1 MMKRKFLKENLF
13 FSMTWD
19 YLNIFLPS
27 QNQKSDKTIKAYCD
41 ALTIFRRYV
50 SDECGLS
57 IEEFEFNKLTYD
69 FVLDYRIFLENKG
82 YKPKTVNHRISVIAA
97 YIKYAS
103 LRKPELCQIYINV
116 SEVPYVKE
124 TQEIKEMIENPEAL
138 QKLLSAPKPSKIGIR
153 DQIIM
158 TILYDTAIRADEL
171 INLDLSDVNINN
183 DVPYLRIYGKGSKE
197 RIVPVTD
204 NTVLLIRNYISVYH
218 ISDRSSPFIY
228 TIINGRKNRMS
239 ERNIERI
246 LEKYGDIV
254 RKSCPDI
261 PAKIHPHMLRRTRAT
276 GWYRDGVPIET
287 IAVLLGHS
295 NIQTTRKSYAKPSAE
310 MLRSEMIKSDTPLI
324 EELSEKPLWE
334 NDDELAILCGL
345 R

>member
-1 MMKRKFLKENLF
+1 MKRKILKENLF

-27 QNQKSDKTIKAYCD
+27 QNQKSNKTVKAYCD

-50 SDECGLS
+50 SEECKLS
-57 IEEFEFNKLTYD
+57 IEEFEFEKLTYD
-69 FVLDYRIFLENKG
+69 FILDYRIFLENKG

-97 YIKYAS
+97 YIKYVAM
-103 LRKPELCQIYINV
+103 KKTELMQIYLNV

-124 TQEIKEMIENPEAL
+124 TQEIKEIIENPEAL
-138 QKLLSAPKPSKIGIR
+138 QMLFSSPKPSKIGIR

-158 TILYDTAIRADEL
+158 TILYDSAIRADEL
-171 INLDLSDVNINN
+171 INLDLLDVNINN

-197 RIVPVTD
+197 RIVPISE
-204 NTVLLIRNYISVYH
+204 NTVLLIQNYIRIYH
-218 ISDRSSPFIY
+218 ASGRSSPFIY

-254 RKSCPDI
+254 RKIYSDI
-261 PAKIHPHMLRRTRAT
+261 PARIHPHMLRRTRAT

-295 NIQTTRKSYAKPSAE
+295 NIQTTRNSYAKPSAE
-310 MLRSEMIKSDTPLI
+310 MLKSEISKSDTPLI
-324 EELSEKPLWE
+324 EELSEKTLWE
-334 NDDELAILCGL
+334 NDDELARLCGL

>member
-1 MMKRKFLKENLF
+1 MKRKILKENLF

-27 QNQKSDKTIKAYCD
+27 QNQKSNKTVKAYCD

-50 SDECGLS
+50 SEECKLS
-57 IEEFEFNKLTYD
+57 IEEFEFEKLTYD
-69 FVLDYRIFLENKG
+69 FILDYRIFLENKG

-97 YIKYAS
+97 YIKYVAM
-103 LRKPELCQIYINV
+103 KKTELMQIYLNV

-124 TQEIKEMIENPEAL
+124 TQEIKEIIENPEAL
-138 QKLLSAPKPSKIGIR
+138 QMLLSSPKPSKIGIR

-158 TILYDTAIRADEL
+158 TILYDSAIRADEL
-171 INLDLSDVNINN
+171 INLDLLDVNINN

-197 RIVPVTD
+197 RIVPISE
-204 NTVLLIRNYISVYH
+204 NTVLLIQNYIRIYH
-218 ISDRSSPFIY
+218 ASDRSSPFIY

-254 RKSCPDI
+254 RKIYSDI
-261 PAKIHPHMLRRTRAT
+261 PARIHPHMLRRTRAT

-295 NIQTTRKSYAKPSAE
+295 NIQTTRNSYAKPSAE
-310 MLRSEMIKSDTPLI
+310 MLKSEISKSDTPLI
-324 EELSEKPLWE
+324 EELSEKTLWE
-334 NDDELAILCGL
+334 NDDELARLCGL

>member
-1 MMKRKFLKENLF
+1 MKRKILKENLF

-27 QNQKSDKTIKAYCD
+27 QNQKSNKTVKAYCD

-50 SDECGLS
+50 SEECKLS
-57 IEEFEFNKLTYD
+57 IEEFEFEKLTYD
-69 FVLDYRIFLENKG
+69 FILDYRIFLENKG

-97 YIKYAS
+97 YIKYVAM
-103 LRKPELCQIYINV
+103 KKTELMQIYLNV

-124 TQEIKEMIENPEAL
+124 TQEIKEIIENPEAL
-138 QKLLSAPKPSKIGIR
+138 QVLLSSPKPSKIGIR

-158 TILYDTAIRADEL
+158 TILYDSAIRADEL
-171 INLDLSDVNINN
+171 INLDLLDVNINN

-197 RIVPVTD
+197 RIVPISE
-204 NTVLLIRNYISVYH
+204 NTVLLIQNYIRIYH
-218 ISDRSSPFIY
+218 ASGRSSPFIY

-254 RKSCPDI
+254 RKIYSDI
-261 PAKIHPHMLRRTRAT
+261 PARIHPHMLRRTRAT

-310 MLRSEMIKSDTPLI
+310 MLKSEISKSDTPLI
-324 EELSEKPLWE
+324 EELSEKTLWE
-334 NDDELAILCGL
+334 NDDELARLCGL

>member
-1 MMKRKFLKENLF
+1 MKRKILKENLF

-27 QNQKSDKTIKAYCD
+27 QNQKSNKTVKAYCD

-50 SDECGLS
+50 SEECKLS
-57 IEEFEFNKLTYD
+57 IEEFEFEKLTYD
-69 FVLDYRIFLENKG
+69 FILDYRIFLENKG

-97 YIKYAS
+97 YIKYVAM
-103 LRKPELCQIYINV
+103 KKTELVQIYLNV

-124 TQEIKEMIENPEAL
+124 TQEIKEIIENPEAL
-138 QKLLSAPKPSKIGIR
+138 QMLLSSPKPSKIGIR

-158 TILYDTAIRADEL
+158 TILYDSAIRADEL
-171 INLDLSDVNINN
+171 INLDLLDVNINN

-197 RIVPVTD
+197 RIVPISE
-204 NTVLLIRNYISVYH
+204 NTVLLIQNYIRIYH
-218 ISDRSSPFIY
+218 ASGRSSPFIY

-254 RKSCPDI
+254 RKIYSDI
-261 PAKIHPHMLRRTRAT
+261 PARIHPHMLRRTRAT
-276 GWYRDGVPIET
+276 GWYRDGMPIET

-310 MLRSEMIKSDTPLI
+310 MLKSEISKSDTPLI
-324 EELSEKPLWE
+324 EELSEKTLWE
-334 NDDELAILCGL
+334 NDDELARLCGL

>member
-1 MMKRKFLKENLF
+1 MKRKILKENLF

-27 QNQKSDKTIKAYCD
+27 QNQKSNKTVKAYCD

-50 SDECGLS
+50 SEECKLS
-57 IEEFEFNKLTYD
+57 IEEFEFEKLTYD
-69 FVLDYRIFLENKG
+69 FILDYRIFLENKG

-97 YIKYAS
+97 YIKYVAM
-103 LRKPELCQIYINV
+103 KKTELMQIYLNV

-124 TQEIKEMIENPEAL
+124 TQEIKEIIENPEAL
-138 QKLLSAPKPSKIGIR
+138 QMLLSSPKPSKIGIR

-158 TILYDTAIRADEL
+158 TILYDSAIRADEL
-171 INLDLSDVNINN
+171 INLDLLDVNINN

-197 RIVPVTD
+197 RIVPISE
-204 NTVLLIRNYISVYH
+204 NTVLLIQNYIRIYH
-218 ISDRSSPFIY
+218 ASGRSSPFIY

-254 RKSCPDI
+254 RKIYSDI
-261 PAKIHPHMLRRTRAT
+261 PARIHPHMLRRTRAT

-310 MLRSEMIKSDTPLI
+310 MLKSEISKSDTPLI
-324 EELSEKPLWE
+324 EELSEKTLWE
-334 NDDELAILCGL
+334 NDDELARPCGL

>member
-1 MMKRKFLKENLF
+1 MKRKILKENLF

-27 QNQKSDKTIKAYCD
+27 QNQKSNKTVKAYCD

-50 SDECGLS
+50 SEECKLS
-57 IEEFEFNKLTYD
+57 IEEFEFEKLTYD
-69 FVLDYRIFLENKG
+69 FILDYRIFLENKG

-97 YIKYAS
+97 YIKYVAM
-103 LRKPELCQIYINV
+103 KKTELMQIYLNV

-124 TQEIKEMIENPEAL
+124 TQEIKEIIENPEAL
-138 QKLLSAPKPSKIGIR
+138 QMLLSSPKPSKIGIR

-158 TILYDTAIRADEL
+158 TILYDSAIRAYEL
-171 INLDLSDVNINN
+171 INLDLLDVNINN

-197 RIVPVTD
+197 RIVPISE
-204 NTVLLIRNYISVYH
+204 NTVLLIQNYIRIYH
-218 ISDRSSPFIY
+218 ASGRSSPFIY

-254 RKSCPDI
+254 RKIYSDI
-261 PAKIHPHMLRRTRAT
+261 PARIHPHMLRRTRAT

-310 MLRSEMIKSDTPLI
+310 MLKSEISKSDTPLI
-324 EELSEKPLWE
+324 EELSEKTLWE
-334 NDDELAILCGL
+334 NDDELARLCGL

>member
-1 MMKRKFLKENLF
+1 MIKRKILKGNLF

-50 SDECGLS
+50 SEECKLS
-57 IEEFEFNKLTYD
+57 IEEFEFKNLTYD
-69 FVLDYRIFLENKG
+69 FVLDYRIYLENKG

-103 LRKPELCQIYINV
+103 LRKPELIQIYINA

-124 TQEIKEMIENPEAL
+124 PQEIKEIIENPKAL
-138 QKLLSAPKPSKIGIR
+138 QMLLASPKQSKIGIR

-171 INLDLSDVNINN
+171 INLNLSDVNINN

-197 RIVPVTD
+197 RIVPVSG
-204 NTVLLIRNYISVYH
+204 NTVLLIQNYIKFYH
-218 ISDRSSPFIY
+218 ASGTSSPFIY
-228 TIINGRKNRMS
+228 TIINSQKNRMS

-246 LEKYGDIV
+246 IAKYGDIV
-254 RKSCPDI
+254 RKRYPDI
-261 PAKIHPHMLRRTRAT
+261 PVKIHPHMLRRTRAT

-310 MLRSEMIKSDTPLI
+310 MLRSEISKKDTPLI
-324 EELSEKPLWE
+324 EELSEKPLWK
-334 NDDELAILCGL
+334 NGDELALLCGL

>member
-1 MMKRKFLKENLF
+1 MKRKILKENLF

-27 QNQKSDKTIKAYCD
+27 QNQKSNKTVKAYCD

-50 SDECGLS
+50 SEECKLS
-57 IEEFEFNKLTYD
+57 IEEFEFEKLTYD
-69 FVLDYRIFLENKG
+69 FILDYRIFLENKG

-97 YIKYAS
+97 YIKYVAM
-103 LRKPELCQIYINV
+103 KKTELMQIYLNV

-124 TQEIKEMIENPEAL
+124 TQEIKEIIENPEAL
-138 QKLLSAPKPSKIGIR
+138 QMLLSSPKPSKIGIR

-158 TILYDTAIRADEL
+158 TILYDSAIRADEL
-171 INLDLSDVNINN
+171 INLDLLDVNINN

-197 RIVPVTD
+197 RIVPISE
-204 NTVLLIRNYISVYH
+204 NTVLLIQNYIRIYH
-218 ISDRSSPFIY
+218 ASGRSSPFIY

-254 RKSCPDI
+254 RKSYSDI
-261 PAKIHPHMLRRTRAT
+261 PARIHPHMLRRTRAT

-295 NIQTTRKSYAKPSAE
+295 NIQTTRNSYAKPSAE
-310 MLRSEMIKSDTPLI
+310 MLKSEISKSDTPLI
-324 EELSEKPLWE
+324 EELSEKTLWE
-334 NDDELAILCGL
+334 NDDELARLCGL

>member
-1 MMKRKFLKENLF
+1 M
-13 FSMTWD
+13 
-19 YLNIFLPS
+19 
-27 QNQKSDKTIKAYCD
+27 
-41 ALTIFRRYV
+41 
-50 SDECGLS
+50 
-57 IEEFEFNKLTYD
+57 
-69 FVLDYRIFLENKG
+69 
-82 YKPKTVNHRISVIAA
+82 
-97 YIKYAS
+97 
-103 LRKPELCQIYINV
+103 QIYLNV

-124 TQEIKEMIENPEAL
+124 TQEIKEIIENPEAL
-138 QKLLSAPKPSKIGIR
+138 QMLLSSPKPSKIGIR

-158 TILYDTAIRADEL
+158 TILYDSAIRADEL
-171 INLDLSDVNINN
+171 INLDLLDVNINN

-197 RIVPVTD
+197 RIVPISE
-204 NTVLLIRNYISVYH
+204 NTVLLIQNYIRIYH
-218 ISDRSSPFIY
+218 ASGRSSPFIY

-254 RKSCPDI
+254 RKIYSDI
-261 PAKIHPHMLRRTRAT
+261 PARIHPHMLRRTRAT

-310 MLRSEMIKSDTPLI
+310 MLKSEISKSDTPLI
-324 EELSEKPLWE
+324 EELSEKTLWE
-334 NDDELAILCGL
+334 NDDELARLCGL

>member
-1 MMKRKFLKENLF
+1 MKRKILKENLF

-27 QNQKSDKTIKAYCD
+27 QNQKSNKTVKAYCD

-50 SDECGLS
+50 SEECKLS
-57 IEEFEFNKLTYD
+57 IEEFEFEKLTYD
-69 FVLDYRIFLENKG
+69 FILDYRIFLENKG

-97 YIKYAS
+97 YIKYVAM
-103 LRKPELCQIYINV
+103 KKTELMQIYLNV

-124 TQEIKEMIENPEAL
+124 TQEIKEIIENPEAL
-138 QKLLSAPKPSKIGIR
+138 QMLLSSPKPSKIGIR

-158 TILYDTAIRADEL
+158 TILYDSAIRADEL
-171 INLDLSDVNINN
+171 INLDLLDVNINN

-197 RIVPVTD
+197 RIVPISE
-204 NTVLLIRNYISVYH
+204 NTVLLIQNYIRIYH
-218 ISDRSSPFIY
+218 ASGRSSPFIY

-254 RKSCPDI
+254 RKIYSDI
-261 PAKIHPHMLRRTRAT
+261 PARILPHMLRRTRAT

-310 MLRSEMIKSDTPLI
+310 MLKSEISKSDTPLI
-324 EELSEKPLWE
+324 EELLEKTLWE
-334 NDDELAILCGL
+334 NDDELARLCGL

>member
-1 MMKRKFLKENLF
+1 MKRKILKENLF

-27 QNQKSDKTIKAYCD
+27 QNQKSNKTVKAYCD

-50 SDECGLS
+50 SEECKLS
-57 IEEFEFNKLTYD
+57 IEEFEFEKLTYD
-69 FVLDYRIFLENKG
+69 FILDYRIFLENKG

-97 YIKYAS
+97 YIKYVAM
-103 LRKPELCQIYINV
+103 KKTELMQIYLNV

-124 TQEIKEMIENPEAL
+124 TQEIKEIIENPEAL
-138 QKLLSAPKPSKIGIR
+138 QMLFSSPKPSKIGIR

-158 TILYDTAIRADEL
+158 TILYDSAIRADEL
-171 INLDLSDVNINN
+171 INLDLLDVNINN

-197 RIVPVTD
+197 RIVPISE
-204 NTVLLIRNYISVYH
+204 NTVLLIQNYIRIYH
-218 ISDRSSPFIY
+218 ASGRSSPFIY

-254 RKSCPDI
+254 RKIYSDI
-261 PAKIHPHMLRRTRAT
+261 PARIHPHMLRRTRAT
-276 GWYRDGVPIET
+276 GWYRDGMPIET

-310 MLRSEMIKSDTPLI
+310 MLKSEISKSDTPLI
-324 EELSEKPLWE
+324 EELSEKTLWE
-334 NDDELAILCGL
+334 NDDELARLCGL

>member
-1 MMKRKFLKENLF
+1 MKRKILKENLF

-27 QNQKSDKTIKAYCD
+27 QNQKSNKTVKAYCD

-50 SDECGLS
+50 SEECKLS
-57 IEEFEFNKLTYD
+57 IEEFEFEKLTYD
-69 FVLDYRIFLENKG
+69 FILDYRIFLENKG

-97 YIKYAS
+97 YIKYVAM
-103 LRKPELCQIYINV
+103 KKTELMQIYLNV

-124 TQEIKEMIENPEAL
+124 TQEIKEIIENPEAL
-138 QKLLSAPKPSKIGIR
+138 QMLLSSPKPSKIGIR

-158 TILYDTAIRADEL
+158 TILYDSAIRADEL
-171 INLDLSDVNINN
+171 INLDLLDVNINN

-197 RIVPVTD
+197 RIVPISE
-204 NTVLLIRNYISVYH
+204 NTVLLIQNYIRIYH
-218 ISDRSSPFIY
+218 ASGRSSPFIY

-254 RKSCPDI
+254 RKIYSDI
-261 PAKIHPHMLRRTRAT
+261 PARIHPHMLRRTRAT

-310 MLRSEMIKSDTPLI
+310 MLKSEISESDTPLI
-324 EELSEKPLWE
+324 EELSEKTLWE
-334 NDDELAILCGL
+334 NDDELARLCGL

>member
-1 MMKRKFLKENLF
+1 MKRKILKENLF

-27 QNQKSDKTIKAYCD
+27 QNQKSNKTVKAYCD

-50 SDECGLS
+50 SEECKLS
-57 IEEFEFNKLTYD
+57 IEEFEFEKLTYD
-69 FVLDYRIFLENKG
+69 FILDYRIFLENKG

-97 YIKYAS
+97 YIKYVAM
-103 LRKPELCQIYINV
+103 KKTELVQIYLNV

-124 TQEIKEMIENPEAL
+124 TQEIKEIIENPEAL
-138 QKLLSAPKPSKIGIR
+138 QVLLSSPKPSKIGIR

-158 TILYDTAIRADEL
+158 TILYDSAIRADEL
-171 INLDLSDVNINN
+171 INLDLLDVNINN

-197 RIVPVTD
+197 RIVPISE
-204 NTVLLIRNYISVYH
+204 NTVLLIQNYIRIYH
-218 ISDRSSPFIY
+218 ASGRSSPFIY

-254 RKSCPDI
+254 RKIYSDI
-261 PAKIHPHMLRRTRAT
+261 PARIHPHMLRRTRAT

-310 MLRSEMIKSDTPLI
+310 MLKSEISKSDTPLI
-324 EELSEKPLWE
+324 EELSEKTLWE
-334 NDDELAILCGL
+334 NDDELARLCGL

>member
-1 MMKRKFLKENLF
+1 MKRKILKENLF

-27 QNQKSDKTIKAYCD
+27 QNQKSNKTVKAYCD

-50 SDECGLS
+50 SEECKLS
-57 IEEFEFNKLTYD
+57 IEEFEFEKLTYD
-69 FVLDYRIFLENKG
+69 FILDYRIFLENKG

-97 YIKYAS
+97 YIKYVAM
-103 LRKPELCQIYINV
+103 KKTELMQIYLNV

-124 TQEIKEMIENPEAL
+124 TQEIKEIIENPEAL
-138 QKLLSAPKPSKIGIR
+138 QMLLSSPKPSKIGIR

-158 TILYDTAIRADEL
+158 TILYDSAIRADEL
-171 INLDLSDVNINN
+171 INLDLLDVNINN

-197 RIVPVTD
+197 RIVPISE
-204 NTVLLIRNYISVYH
+204 NTVLLIQNYIRIYH
-218 ISDRSSPFIY
+218 ASGRSSPFIY

-254 RKSCPDI
+254 RKIYSDI
-261 PAKIHPHMLRRTRAT
+261 PARIHPHILRRTRAT

-310 MLRSEMIKSDTPLI
+310 MLKSEISKSDTPLI
-324 EELSEKPLWE
+324 EELSEKTLWE
-334 NDDELAILCGL
+334 NDDELARLCGL

>member
-1 MMKRKFLKENLF
+1 MKRKILKENLF

-27 QNQKSDKTIKAYCD
+27 QNQKSNKTVKAYCD

-50 SDECGLS
+50 SEECKLS
-57 IEEFEFNKLTYD
+57 IEEFEFEKLTYD
-69 FVLDYRIFLENKG
+69 FILDYRIFLENKG

-97 YIKYAS
+97 YIKYVAM
-103 LRKPELCQIYINV
+103 KKTELMQIYLNV

-124 TQEIKEMIENPEAL
+124 TQEIKEIIENPEAL
-138 QKLLSAPKPSKIGIR
+138 QMLLSSPKPSKIGIR

-158 TILYDTAIRADEL
+158 TILYDSAIRADEL
-171 INLDLSDVNINN
+171 INLDLLDVNINN

-197 RIVPVTD
+197 RIIPISE
-204 NTVLLIRNYISVYH
+204 NTVLLIQNYIRIYH
-218 ISDRSSPFIY
+218 ASGRSSPFIY

-254 RKSCPDI
+254 RKIYSDI
-261 PAKIHPHMLRRTRAT
+261 PARIHPHMLRRTRAT

-310 MLRSEMIKSDTPLI
+310 MLKSEISKSDTPLI
-324 EELSEKPLWE
+324 EELSEKTLWE
-334 NDDELAILCGL
+334 NDDELARLCGL

>member
-1 MMKRKFLKENLF
+1 MKRKILKENLF

-27 QNQKSDKTIKAYCD
+27 QNQKSNKTVKAYCD

-50 SDECGLS
+50 SEECKLS
-57 IEEFEFNKLTYD
+57 IEEFEFEKLTYD
-69 FVLDYRIFLENKG
+69 FILDYRIFLENKG

-97 YIKYAS
+97 YIKYVAM
-103 LRKPELCQIYINV
+103 KKTELMQIYLNV

-124 TQEIKEMIENPEAL
+124 TQEIKEIIKNPEAL
-138 QKLLSAPKPSKIGIR
+138 QMLLSSPKPSKIGIR

-158 TILYDTAIRADEL
+158 TILYDSAIRADEL
-171 INLDLSDVNINN
+171 INLDLLDVNINN

-197 RIVPVTD
+197 RIVPISE
-204 NTVLLIRNYISVYH
+204 NTVLLIQNYIRIYH
-218 ISDRSSPFIY
+218 ASGRSSPFIY

-246 LEKYGDIV
+246 LEKYRDIV
-254 RKSCPDI
+254 RKIYSDI
-261 PAKIHPHMLRRTRAT
+261 PARIHPHMLRRTRAT

-310 MLRSEMIKSDTPLI
+310 MLKSEISKSDTPLI
-324 EELSEKPLWE
+324 EELSEKTLWE
-334 NDDELAILCGL
+334 NDDELARLCGL

>member
-1 MMKRKFLKENLF
+1 MKRKILKENLF

-19 YLNIFLPS
+19 YLNIFLTS
-27 QNQKSDKTIKAYCD
+27 QNQKSNKTVKAYCD

-50 SDECGLS
+50 SEECKLS
-57 IEEFEFNKLTYD
+57 IEEFEFEKLTYD
-69 FVLDYRIFLENKG
+69 FILDYRIFLENKG

-97 YIKYAS
+97 YIKYVAM
-103 LRKPELCQIYINV
+103 KKTELMQIYLNV

-124 TQEIKEMIENPEAL
+124 TQEIKEIIENPEAI
-138 QKLLSAPKPSKIGIR
+138 QMLLSSPKPSKIGIR

-158 TILYDTAIRADEL
+158 TILYDSAIRADEL
-171 INLDLSDVNINN
+171 INLDLLDVNINN

-197 RIVPVTD
+197 RIVPISE
-204 NTVLLIRNYISVYH
+204 NTVLLIQNYIRIYH
-218 ISDRSSPFIY
+218 ASGRSSPFIY

-254 RKSCPDI
+254 RKIYSDI
-261 PAKIHPHMLRRTRAT
+261 PARIHPHMLRRTRAT

-310 MLRSEMIKSDTPLI
+310 MLKSEISKSDTPLI
-324 EELSEKPLWE
+324 EELSEKTLWE
-334 NDDELAILCGL
+334 NDDELARLCGL

>member
-1 MMKRKFLKENLF
+1 MKRKILKENLF

-27 QNQKSDKTIKAYCD
+27 QNQKSNKTVKAYCD

-50 SDECGLS
+50 SEECKLS
-57 IEEFEFNKLTYD
+57 IEEFEFEKLTYD
-69 FVLDYRIFLENKG
+69 FILDYRIFLENKG

-97 YIKYAS
+97 YIKYVAM
-103 LRKPELCQIYINV
+103 KKTELMQIYLNV

-124 TQEIKEMIENPEAL
+124 TQEIKEIIENPEAL
-138 QKLLSAPKPSKIGIR
+138 QMLLSSPKPSKIGIR

-158 TILYDTAIRADEL
+158 TILYDSAIRADEL
-171 INLDLSDVNINN
+171 INLDLLDVNINN

-197 RIVPVTD
+197 RIVPISE
-204 NTVLLIRNYISVYH
+204 NTVLLIQNYIRIYH
-218 ISDRSSPFIY
+218 ASGRSSPFIY

-254 RKSCPDI
+254 RKIYSDI
-261 PAKIHPHMLRRTRAT
+261 PARIHPHMLRRTRAT

-310 MLRSEMIKSDTPLI
+310 MLKSEISKSDTPLI
-324 EELSEKPLWE
+324 EELSEKTLCE
-334 NDDELAILCGL
+334 NDDELARLCGL

>member
-1 MMKRKFLKENLF
+1 MKRKILKENLF

-27 QNQKSDKTIKAYCD
+27 QNQKSNKTVKAYCD

-50 SDECGLS
+50 SEECKLS
-57 IEEFEFNKLTYD
+57 IGEFEFEKLTYD
-69 FVLDYRIFLENKG
+69 FILDYRIFLENKG

-97 YIKYAS
+97 YIKYVAM
-103 LRKPELCQIYINV
+103 KKTELMQIYLNV

-124 TQEIKEMIENPEAL
+124 TQEIKEIIENPEAL
-138 QKLLSAPKPSKIGIR
+138 QMLLSSPKPSKIGIR

-158 TILYDTAIRADEL
+158 TILYDSAIRADEL
-171 INLDLSDVNINN
+171 INLDLLDVNINN

-197 RIVPVTD
+197 RIVPISE
-204 NTVLLIRNYISVYH
+204 NTVLLIQNYIRIYH
-218 ISDRSSPFIY
+218 ASGRSSPFIY

-254 RKSCPDI
+254 RKIYSDI
-261 PAKIHPHMLRRTRAT
+261 PARIHPHMLRRTRAT

-310 MLRSEMIKSDTPLI
+310 MLKSEISKSDTPLI
-324 EELSEKPLWE
+324 EELSEKTLWE
-334 NDDELAILCGL
+334 NDDELARLCGL

>member
-1 MMKRKFLKENLF
+1 MKRKILKENLF

-27 QNQKSDKTIKAYCD
+27 QNQKSNKTVKAYCD

-50 SDECGLS
+50 SEECKLS
-57 IEEFEFNKLTYD
+57 IEEFEFEKLTYD
-69 FVLDYRIFLENKG
+69 FILDYRIFLENKG

-97 YIKYAS
+97 YIKYVAM
-103 LRKPELCQIYINV
+103 KKTELMQIYLNV

-124 TQEIKEMIENPEAL
+124 TQEIKEIIENPEAL
-138 QKLLSAPKPSKIGIR
+138 QMLLSSPKPSKIGIR

-158 TILYDTAIRADEL
+158 TILYDSAIRADEL
-171 INLDLSDVNINN
+171 INLDLLDVNINN

-197 RIVPVTD
+197 RIVPISE
-204 NTVLLIRNYISVYH
+204 NTVLLIQNYIRIYH
-218 ISDRSSPFIY
+218 ASGRSSPFIY

-254 RKSCPDI
+254 RKIYSDI
-261 PAKIHPHMLRRTRAT
+261 PARIHPHMLRRTRAT

-287 IAVLLGHS
+287 IAVLLVHS

-310 MLRSEMIKSDTPLI
+310 MLKSEISKSDTPLI
-324 EELSEKPLWE
+324 EELSEKTLWE
-334 NDDELAILCGL
+334 NDDELARLCGL

>member
-1 MMKRKFLKENLF
+1 MKRKILKENLF

-27 QNQKSDKTIKAYCD
+27 QNQKSNKTVKAYCD

-50 SDECGLS
+50 SEECKLS
-57 IEEFEFNKLTYD
+57 IEEFEFEKLTYD
-69 FVLDYRIFLENKG
+69 FILDYRIFLENKG

-97 YIKYAS
+97 YIKYVAM
-103 LRKPELCQIYINV
+103 KKTELMQIYLNV

-124 TQEIKEMIENPEAL
+124 TQEIKEIIENPEAL
-138 QKLLSAPKPSKIGIR
+138 QMLLSSPKPSKIGIR

-158 TILYDTAIRADEL
+158 TILYDSAIRADEL
-171 INLDLSDVNINN
+171 INLDLLDVNINN

-197 RIVPVTD
+197 RIVPISE
-204 NTVLLIRNYISVYH
+204 NTVLLIQNYIRIYH
-218 ISDRSSPFIY
+218 ASGRSSPFIY

-254 RKSCPDI
+254 RKIYSDI
-261 PAKIHPHMLRRTRAT
+261 PARIHPHMLRRTRAT

-310 MLRSEMIKSDTPLI
+310 MLKSEISKSDTHLI
-324 EELSEKPLWE
+324 EELSEKTLWE
-334 NDDELAILCGL
+334 NDDELARLCGL

>member
-1 MMKRKFLKENLF
+1 MK
-13 FSMTWD
+13 
-19 YLNIFLPS
+19 
-27 QNQKSDKTIKAYCD
+27 KT
-41 ALTIFRRYV
+41 
-50 SDECGLS
+50 
-57 IEEFEFNKLTYD
+57 
-69 FVLDYRIFLENKG
+69 
-82 YKPKTVNHRISVIAA
+82 
-97 YIKYAS
+97 
-103 LRKPELCQIYINV
+103 ELMQIYLNV

-124 TQEIKEMIENPEAL
+124 TQEIKEIIENPE
-138 QKLLSAPKPSKIGIR
+138 APKPSKIGIR

-158 TILYDTAIRADEL
+158 TILYDSAIRADEL
-171 INLDLSDVNINN
+171 INLDLLDVNINN

-197 RIVPVTD
+197 RIVPISE
-204 NTVLLIRNYISVYH
+204 NTVLLIQKYIRIYH
-218 ISDRSSPFIY
+218 ASGRSSPFIY

-254 RKSCPDI
+254 RKIYSDI
-261 PAKIHPHMLRRTRAT
+261 PARIHPHMLRRTRAT

-310 MLRSEMIKSDTPLI
+310 MLKSEISKSDTPLI
-324 EELSEKPLWE
+324 EELSEKMLWE
-334 NDDELAILCGL
+334 NDDELARLCGL

>member
-1 MMKRKFLKENLF
+1 MKRKILKENLF

-27 QNQKSDKTIKAYCD
+27 QNQKSNKTVKAYCD

-50 SDECGLS
+50 SEECKLS
-57 IEEFEFNKLTYD
+57 IEEFEFEKLTYD
-69 FVLDYRIFLENKG
+69 FILDYRIFLENKG

-97 YIKYAS
+97 YIKYVAM
-103 LRKPELCQIYINV
+103 KKTELMQIYLNV

-124 TQEIKEMIENPEAL
+124 TQEIKEIIENPEAL
-138 QKLLSAPKPSKIGIR
+138 QMLLSSPKPSKIGIR

-158 TILYDTAIRADEL
+158 TILYDSAIRADEL
-171 INLDLSDVNINN
+171 INLDLLDVNINN

-197 RIVPVTD
+197 RIVPISK
-204 NTVLLIRNYISVYH
+204 NTVLLIQNYIRIYH
-218 ISDRSSPFIY
+218 ALGRSSPFIY

-254 RKSCPDI
+254 RKIYSDI
-261 PAKIHPHMLRRTRAT
+261 PARIHPHMLRRTRAT

-310 MLRSEMIKSDTPLI
+310 MLKSEISKSDTPLI
-324 EELSEKPLWE
+324 EELSEKTLWE
-334 NDDELAILCGL
+334 NDDELARLCGL

>member
-1 MMKRKFLKENLF
+1 MKRKILKENLF

-27 QNQKSDKTIKAYCD
+27 QNQKSNKTVKAYCD

-50 SDECGLS
+50 SEECKLS
-57 IEEFEFNKLTYD
+57 IEEFEFEKLTYD
-69 FVLDYRIFLENKG
+69 FILDYRIFLENKG

-97 YIKYAS
+97 YIKYVAM
-103 LRKPELCQIYINV
+103 KKTELMQIYLNV

-124 TQEIKEMIENPEAL
+124 TQEIKEIIENPEAL
-138 QKLLSAPKPSKIGIR
+138 QVLLSSPKPSKIGIR

-158 TILYDTAIRADEL
+158 TILYDSAIRADEL
-171 INLDLSDVNINN
+171 INLDLLDVNINN

-197 RIVPVTD
+197 RIVPISE
-204 NTVLLIRNYISVYH
+204 NTVLLIQNYIRIYH
-218 ISDRSSPFIY
+218 ASGRSSPFIY

-254 RKSCPDI
+254 REIYSDI
-261 PAKIHPHMLRRTRAT
+261 PARIHPHMLRRTRAT

-310 MLRSEMIKSDTPLI
+310 MLKSEISKSDTPLI
-324 EELSEKPLWE
+324 EELSEKTLWE
-334 NDDELAILCGL
+334 NDDELARLCGL

>member
-1 MMKRKFLKENLF
+1 MKRKILKENLF

-27 QNQKSDKTIKAYCD
+27 QNQKSNKTVKAYCD

-50 SDECGLS
+50 SEECKLS
-57 IEEFEFNKLTYD
+57 IEEFEFEKLTYD
-69 FVLDYRIFLENKG
+69 FILDYRIFLENKG

-97 YIKYAS
+97 YIKYVAM
-103 LRKPELCQIYINV
+103 KKTELMQIYLNV

-124 TQEIKEMIENPEAL
+124 TQEIKEIIENPEAL
-138 QKLLSAPKPSKIGIR
+138 QMLLSSPKPSKIGIR

-158 TILYDTAIRADEL
+158 TILYDSAIRADEL
-171 INLDLSDVNINN
+171 INLDLLDVNINN
-183 DVPYLRIYGKGSKE
+183 DVPYLRIYGKGNKE
-197 RIVPVTD
+197 RIVPISE
-204 NTVLLIRNYISVYH
+204 NTVLLIQNYIRIYH
-218 ISDRSSPFIY
+218 ASGRSSPFIY

-254 RKSCPDI
+254 RKIYSDI
-261 PAKIHPHMLRRTRAT
+261 PARIHPHMLRRTRAT

-310 MLRSEMIKSDTPLI
+310 MLKSEISKSDTPLI
-324 EELSEKPLWE
+324 EELSEKTLWE
-334 NDDELAILCGL
+334 NDDELARLCGL

>member
-1 MMKRKFLKENLF
+1 MKRKILKENLF

-27 QNQKSDKTIKAYCD
+27 QNQKSNKTVKAYCD

-50 SDECGLS
+50 SEECKLS
-57 IEEFEFNKLTYD
+57 IEEFEFEKLTYD
-69 FVLDYRIFLENKG
+69 FILDYRIFLENKG

-97 YIKYAS
+97 YIKYVAM
-103 LRKPELCQIYINV
+103 KKTELMQIYLNV

-124 TQEIKEMIENPEAL
+124 TQEIKEIIENPEAL
-138 QKLLSAPKPSKIGIR
+138 QMLLSSPKPSKIGIR

-158 TILYDTAIRADEL
+158 TILYDSAIRADEL
-171 INLDLSDVNINN
+171 INLDLLDVNINN

-197 RIVPVTD
+197 RIVPISED
-204 NTVLLIRNYISVYH
+204 TVLLIQNYIRIYH
-218 ISDRSSPFIY
+218 ASGRSSPFIY

-254 RKSCPDI
+254 RKIYSDI
-261 PAKIHPHMLRRTRAT
+261 PARIHPHMLRRTRAT

-310 MLRSEMIKSDTPLI
+310 MLKSEISKSDTPLI
-324 EELSEKPLWE
+324 EELSEKTLWE
-334 NDDELAILCGL
+334 NDDELARLCGL

>member
-1 MMKRKFLKENLF
+1 MKRKILKENLF

-27 QNQKSDKTIKAYCD
+27 QNQKSNKTVKAYCD

-50 SDECGLS
+50 SEECKLS
-57 IEEFEFNKLTYD
+57 IEEFEFEKLTYD
-69 FVLDYRIFLENKG
+69 FILDYRIFLENKG

-97 YIKYAS
+97 YIKYVAM
-103 LRKPELCQIYINV
+103 KKTELMQIYLNV

-124 TQEIKEMIENPEAL
+124 TQEIKEIIENPEAL
-138 QKLLSAPKPSKIGIR
+138 QMLLSSPKPSKIGIR

-158 TILYDTAIRADEL
+158 TILYDSAIRADEL
-171 INLDLSDVNINN
+171 INLDLLDVNINN

-197 RIVPVTD
+197 RIVPISE
-204 NTVLLIRNYISVYH
+204 NTVLLIQNYIRIYH
-218 ISDRSSPFIY
+218 ASGRSSPFIY

-254 RKSCPDI
+254 RKIYSDI
-261 PAKIHPHMLRRTRAT
+261 PARIHPHMLRRTRAT

-310 MLRSEMIKSDTPLI
+310 MLKSEISKSDTPLI
-324 EELSEKPLWE
+324 EELSEKTLWE
-334 NDDELAILCGL
+334 NDDELARLCGL

>member
-1 MMKRKFLKENLF
+1 MKRKILKENLF

-27 QNQKSDKTIKAYCD
+27 QNQKSNKTVKAYCD

-50 SDECGLS
+50 SEECKLS
-57 IEEFEFNKLTYD
+57 IEEFEFEKLTYD
-69 FVLDYRIFLENKG
+69 FILDYRIFLENKG

-97 YIKYAS
+97 YIKYVAM
-103 LRKPELCQIYINV
+103 KKTELMQIYLNV

-124 TQEIKEMIENPEAL
+124 TQEIKEIIENPEAL
-138 QKLLSAPKPSKIGIR
+138 QMLLSSPKPSKIGIR

-158 TILYDTAIRADEL
+158 TILYDSAIRADEL
-171 INLDLSDVNINN
+171 INLDLLDVNINN

-197 RIVPVTD
+197 RIVPISE
-204 NTVLLIRNYISVYH
+204 NTVLLIQNYIRIYH
-218 ISDRSSPFIY
+218 ASGRSSPFIY

-254 RKSCPDI
+254 RNIYSDI
-261 PAKIHPHMLRRTRAT
+261 PARIHPHMLRRTRAT

-310 MLRSEMIKSDTPLI
+310 MLKSEISKSDTPLI
-324 EELSEKPLWE
+324 EELSEKTLWE
-334 NDDELAILCGL
+334 NDDELARLCGL

>member
-1 MMKRKFLKENLF
+1 MKRKILKENLF

-27 QNQKSDKTIKAYCD
+27 QNQKSNKTVKAYCD

-50 SDECGLS
+50 SEECKLS
-57 IEEFEFNKLTYD
+57 IEEFEFEKLTYD
-69 FVLDYRIFLENKG
+69 FILDYRIFLENKG

-97 YIKYAS
+97 YIKYVAM
-103 LRKPELCQIYINV
+103 KKTELMQIYLNV

-124 TQEIKEMIENPEAL
+124 TQEIKEIIENPEAL
-138 QKLLSAPKPSKIGIR
+138 QMLLSSPKPSKIGIR
-153 DQIIM
+153 DQIIT
-158 TILYDTAIRADEL
+158 TILYDSAIRADEL
-171 INLDLSDVNINN
+171 INLDLLDVNINN

-197 RIVPVTD
+197 RIVPISE
-204 NTVLLIRNYISVYH
+204 NTVLLIQNYIRIYH
-218 ISDRSSPFIY
+218 ASGRSSPFIY

-254 RKSCPDI
+254 RKIYSDI
-261 PAKIHPHMLRRTRAT
+261 PARIHPHMLRRTRAT

-310 MLRSEMIKSDTPLI
+310 MLKSEISKSDTPLI
-324 EELSEKPLWE
+324 EELSEKTLWE
-334 NDDELAILCGL
+334 NDDELARLCGL

>member
-1 MMKRKFLKENLF
+1 MKRKILKENLF

-27 QNQKSDKTIKAYCD
+27 QNQKSNKTVKAYCD

-50 SDECGLS
+50 SEECKLS
-57 IEEFEFNKLTYD
+57 IEEFEFEKLTYD
-69 FVLDYRIFLENKG
+69 FILDYRIFLENKG

-97 YIKYAS
+97 YIKYVAM
-103 LRKPELCQIYINV
+103 KKTELMQIYLNV

-124 TQEIKEMIENPEAL
+124 TQEIKEIIENPEAL
-138 QKLLSAPKPSKIGIR
+138 QMLLSSPKPSKIGIR

-158 TILYDTAIRADEL
+158 TILYDSAIRADEL
-171 INLDLSDVNINN
+171 INLDLLDVNINN
-183 DVPYLRIYGKGSKE
+183 DVLYLRIYGKGSKE
-197 RIVPVTD
+197 RIVPISK
-204 NTVLLIRNYISVYH
+204 NTVLLIQNYIRIYH
-218 ISDRSSPFIY
+218 ALGRSSPFIY

-254 RKSCPDI
+254 RKIYSDI
-261 PAKIHPHMLRRTRAT
+261 PARIHPHMLRRTRAT

-310 MLRSEMIKSDTPLI
+310 MLKSEISKSDTPLI
-324 EELSEKPLWE
+324 EELSEKKLWE
-334 NDDELAILCGL
+334 NNDELARLCGL

>member
-1 MMKRKFLKENLF
+1 MKRKILKENLF

-27 QNQKSDKTIKAYCD
+27 QNQKSNKTVKAYCD

-50 SDECGLS
+50 SEECKLS
-57 IEEFEFNKLTYD
+57 IEEFEFEKLTYD
-69 FVLDYRIFLENKG
+69 FILDYRIFLENKG

-97 YIKYAS
+97 YIKYVAM
-103 LRKPELCQIYINV
+103 KKTELMQIYLNV

-124 TQEIKEMIENPEAL
+124 TQEIKEIIENPEAL
-138 QKLLSAPKPSKIGIR
+138 QMLLSSPKPSKIGIR

-158 TILYDTAIRADEL
+158 TILYDSAIRADEL
-171 INLDLSDVNINN
+171 INLDLLDVNINN

-197 RIVPVTD
+197 RIVPISE
-204 NTVLLIRNYISVYH
+204 NTVLLIQNYIRIYH
-218 ISDRSSPFIY
+218 VSGRSSPFIY

-254 RKSCPDI
+254 RKIYSDI
-261 PAKIHPHMLRRTRAT
+261 PARIHPHMLRRIRAT

-295 NIQTTRKSYAKPSAE
+295 NIQTTRKSYTKPSAE
-310 MLRSEMIKSDTPLI
+310 MLKSEISKSDTPLI
-324 EELSEKPLWE
+324 EELSEKTLWE
-334 NDDELAILCGL
+334 NDDELARLCGL

>member
-1 MMKRKFLKENLF
+1 
-13 FSMTWD
+13 MTWD

-27 QNQKSDKTIKAYCD
+27 QNQKSNKTVKAYCD

-50 SDECGLS
+50 SEECKLS
-57 IEEFEFNKLTYD
+57 IEEFEFEKLTYD
-69 FVLDYRIFLENKG
+69 FILDYRIFLENKG

-97 YIKYAS
+97 YIKYVAM
-103 LRKPELCQIYINV
+103 KKTELMQIYLNV

-124 TQEIKEMIENPEAL
+124 TQEIKEIIENPEAL
-138 QKLLSAPKPSKIGIR
+138 QMLLSSPKPSKIGIR

-158 TILYDTAIRADEL
+158 TILYDSAIRADEL
-171 INLDLSDVNINN
+171 INLDLLDVNINN

-197 RIVPVTD
+197 RIVPISE
-204 NTVLLIRNYISVYH
+204 NTVLLIQNYIRIYH
-218 ISDRSSPFIY
+218 ASGRSSPFIY

-254 RKSCPDI
+254 RKIYSDI
-261 PAKIHPHMLRRTRAT
+261 PARIHPHMLRRTRAT

-310 MLRSEMIKSDTPLI
+310 MLKSEISKSDTPLI
-324 EELSEKPLWE
+324 EELSEKTLWE
-334 NDDELAILCGL
+334 NDDELARLCGL

>member
-1 MMKRKFLKENLF
+1 MKRKILKENLF

-27 QNQKSDKTIKAYCD
+27 QNQKSNKTVKAYCD

-50 SDECGLS
+50 SEECKLS
-57 IEEFEFNKLTYD
+57 IEEFEFEKLTYD
-69 FVLDYRIFLENKG
+69 FILDYRIFLENKG

-97 YIKYAS
+97 YIKYVAM
-103 LRKPELCQIYINV
+103 KKTELMQIYLNV

-124 TQEIKEMIENPEAL
+124 TQEIKEIIENPEAL
-138 QKLLSAPKPSKIGIR
+138 QMLLSSPKPSKIGIR

-158 TILYDTAIRADEL
+158 TILYDSAIRADEL
-171 INLDLSDVNINN
+171 INLDLLDVNINN

-197 RIVPVTD
+197 RIVPISE
-204 NTVLLIRNYISVYH
+204 NTVLLIQNYIRIYH
-218 ISDRSSPFIY
+218 ASGRSSPFIY

-254 RKSCPDI
+254 RKIYSDI
-261 PAKIHPHMLRRTRAT
+261 PARIHPHMLRRTRAT
-276 GWYRDGVPIET
+276 GWYRDGMPIET

-310 MLRSEMIKSDTPLI
+310 MLKSEISKSDTPLI
-324 EELSEKPLWE
+324 EELSEKTLWE
-334 NDDELAILCGL
+334 NDDELARLCGL

>member
-1 MMKRKFLKENLF
+1 MKRKILKENLF

-27 QNQKSDKTIKAYCD
+27 QNQKSNKTVKAYCD

-50 SDECGLS
+50 SEECKLS
-57 IEEFEFNKLTYD
+57 IEEFEFEKLTYD
-69 FVLDYRIFLENKG
+69 FILDYRIFLENKG

-97 YIKYAS
+97 YIKYVAM
-103 LRKPELCQIYINV
+103 KKTELMQIYLNV

-124 TQEIKEMIENPEAL
+124 TQEIKEIIENPEAL
-138 QKLLSAPKPSKIGIR
+138 QMLFSSPKPSKIGIR

-158 TILYDTAIRADEL
+158 TILYDSAIRADEL
-171 INLDLSDVNINN
+171 INLDLLDVNINN

-197 RIVPVTD
+197 RIVPISE
-204 NTVLLIRNYISVYH
+204 NTVLLIQNYIRIYH
-218 ISDRSSPFIY
+218 ASGRSSPFIY

-254 RKSCPDI
+254 RKIYSDI
-261 PAKIHPHMLRRTRAT
+261 PARIHPHMLRRTRAT

-310 MLRSEMIKSDTPLI
+310 MLKSEISKSDTPLI
-324 EELSEKPLWE
+324 EELSEKTLWE
-334 NDDELAILCGL
+334 NDDELARLCGL

>member
-1 MMKRKFLKENLF
+1 MKRKILKENLF

-27 QNQKSDKTIKAYCD
+27 QNQKSNKTVKAYCD

-50 SDECGLS
+50 SEECKLS
-57 IEEFEFNKLTYD
+57 IEEFEFEKLTYD
-69 FVLDYRIFLENKG
+69 FILDYRIFLENKG

-97 YIKYAS
+97 YIKYVAM
-103 LRKPELCQIYINV
+103 KKTELMQIYLNV

-124 TQEIKEMIENPEAL
+124 TQEIKEIIENPEAL
-138 QKLLSAPKPSKIGIR
+138 QMLLSSPKPSKIGIR

-158 TILYDTAIRADEL
+158 TILYDSAIRADEL
-171 INLDLSDVNINN
+171 INLDLLDVNINN
-183 DVPYLRIYGKGSKE
+183 DVTYLRIYGKGSKE
-197 RIVPVTD
+197 RIVPISE
-204 NTVLLIRNYISVYH
+204 NTVLLIQNYIRIYH
-218 ISDRSSPFIY
+218 ASGRSSPFIY

-254 RKSCPDI
+254 RKIYSDI
-261 PAKIHPHMLRRTRAT
+261 PARIHPHMLRRTRAT

-295 NIQTTRKSYAKPSAE
+295 NIQTTRNSYAKPSAE
-310 MLRSEMIKSDTPLI
+310 MLKSEISKSDTPLI
-324 EELSEKPLWE
+324 EELSEKTLWE
-334 NDDELAILCGL
+334 NDDELARLCGL

>member
-1 MMKRKFLKENLF
+1 MKRKILKENLF

-27 QNQKSDKTIKAYCD
+27 QNQKSNKTVKAYCD

-50 SDECGLS
+50 SEECKLS
-57 IEEFEFNKLTYD
+57 IEEFEFEKLTYD
-69 FVLDYRIFLENKG
+69 FILDYRIFLENKG

-97 YIKYAS
+97 YIKYVAM
-103 LRKPELCQIYINV
+103 KKTELMQIYLNV

-124 TQEIKEMIENPEAL
+124 TQEIKEIIENPEAL
-138 QKLLSAPKPSKIGIR
+138 QMLLSSPKPSKIGIR

-158 TILYDTAIRADEL
+158 TILYDSAIRADEL
-171 INLDLSDVNINN
+171 INLDLLDVNINN

-197 RIVPVTD
+197 RIVPISE
-204 NTVLLIRNYISVYH
+204 NTVLLIQNYIRIYH
-218 ISDRSSPFIY
+218 ASGRSSPFIY
-228 TIINGRKNRMS
+228 TIINGRKNHMS

-254 RKSCPDI
+254 RKIYSDI
-261 PAKIHPHMLRRTRAT
+261 PARIHPHMLRRTRAT
-276 GWYRDGVPIET
+276 GWYRDGVPIEM
-287 IAVLLGHS
+287 IEALLGNS

-310 MLRSEMIKSDTPLI
+310 MLKSEISKSDTPLI
-324 EELSEKPLWE
+324 EELSEKTLWE
-334 NDDELAILCGL
+334 NDDELARLCGL

>member
-1 MMKRKFLKENLF
+1 
-13 FSMTWD
+13 MTWD

-27 QNQKSDKTIKAYCD
+27 QNQKSNKTVKAYCD

-50 SDECGLS
+50 SEECKLS
-57 IEEFEFNKLTYD
+57 IEEFEFEKLTYD
-69 FVLDYRIFLENKG
+69 FILDYRIFLENKG

-97 YIKYAS
+97 YIKYVAM
-103 LRKPELCQIYINV
+103 KKTELMQIYLNV

-124 TQEIKEMIENPEAL
+124 TQEIKEIIENPEAL
-138 QKLLSAPKPSKIGIR
+138 QMLLSSPKPSKIGIR

-158 TILYDTAIRADEL
+158 TILYDSAIRADEL
-171 INLDLSDVNINN
+171 INLDLLDVNINN

-197 RIVPVTD
+197 RIVPISE
-204 NTVLLIRNYISVYH
+204 NTVLLIQNYIRIYH
-218 ISDRSSPFIY
+218 ASGRSSPFIY

-254 RKSCPDI
+254 RKIYSDI
-261 PAKIHPHMLRRTRAT
+261 PARIHPHMLRRTRAT

-295 NIQTTRKSYAKPSAE
+295 NIQTTRNSYAKPSAE
-310 MLRSEMIKSDTPLI
+310 MLKSEISKSDTPLI
-324 EELSEKPLWE
+324 EELSEKTLWE
-334 NDDELAILCGL
+334 NDDELARLCGL

>member
-1 MMKRKFLKENLF
+1 MKRKILKENLF

-27 QNQKSDKTIKAYCD
+27 QNQKSNKTVKAYCD

-50 SDECGLS
+50 SEECKLS
-57 IEEFEFNKLTYD
+57 IEEFEFEKLTYD
-69 FVLDYRIFLENKG
+69 FILDYRIFLENKG

-97 YIKYAS
+97 YIKYVAM
-103 LRKPELCQIYINV
+103 KKTELMQIYLNV

-124 TQEIKEMIENPEAL
+124 TQEIKEIIENPEAL
-138 QKLLSAPKPSKIGIR
+138 QMLLSSPKPSKIGIR

-158 TILYDTAIRADEL
+158 TILYDSAIRADEL
-171 INLDLSDVNINN
+171 INLDLLDVNINN

-197 RIVPVTD
+197 RIVPISE
-204 NTVLLIRNYISVYH
+204 NTVLLIQNYIRIYH
-218 ISDRSSPFIY
+218 ASGRSSPFIY

-254 RKSCPDI
+254 RKIYSDI
-261 PAKIHPHMLRRTRAT
+261 PARIHPHMLRRTRAT

-295 NIQTTRKSYAKPSAE
+295 NIQTTRNSYAKPSAE
-310 MLRSEMIKSDTPLI
+310 MLKSEISKSDTPLI
-324 EELSEKPLWE
+324 EELSEKKLWE
-334 NDDELAILCGL
+334 NDDELARLCGL

>member
-1 MMKRKFLKENLF
+1 MKRKILKENLF

-27 QNQKSDKTIKAYCD
+27 QNQKSNKTVKAYCD

-50 SDECGLS
+50 SEECKLS
-57 IEEFEFNKLTYD
+57 IEEFEFEKLTYD
-69 FVLDYRIFLENKG
+69 FILDYRIFLENKG

-97 YIKYAS
+97 YIKYVAM
-103 LRKPELCQIYINV
+103 KKTELMQIYLNV

-124 TQEIKEMIENPEAL
+124 TQDIKEIIENPEAL
-138 QKLLSAPKPSKIGIR
+138 QMLLSSPKPSKIGIR

-158 TILYDTAIRADEL
+158 TILYDSAIRADEL
-171 INLDLSDVNINN
+171 INLDLLDVNINN
-183 DVPYLRIYGKGSKE
+183 DVPCLRIYGKGSKE
-197 RIVPVTD
+197 RIVPISE
-204 NTVLLIRNYISVYH
+204 NTVLLIQNYIRIYH
-218 ISDRSSPFIY
+218 ASGRSSPFIY

-254 RKSCPDI
+254 RKIYSDI
-261 PAKIHPHMLRRTRAT
+261 PARIHPHMLRRTRAT

-310 MLRSEMIKSDTPLI
+310 MLKSEISKSDTPLI
-324 EELSEKPLWE
+324 EELSEKTLWE
-334 NDDELAILCGL
+334 NDDELARLCGL

>member
-1 MMKRKFLKENLF
+1 MKRKILKENLF

-27 QNQKSDKTIKAYCD
+27 QNQKSNKTVKAYCD

-50 SDECGLS
+50 SEECKLS
-57 IEEFEFNKLTYD
+57 IEEFEFEKLTYD
-69 FVLDYRIFLENKG
+69 FILDYRIFLENKG

-97 YIKYAS
+97 YIKYVAM
-103 LRKPELCQIYINV
+103 KKTELMQIYLNV

-124 TQEIKEMIENPEAL
+124 TQEIKEIIENPEAL
-138 QKLLSAPKPSKIGIR
+138 QMLFSSPKPSKIGIR

-158 TILYDTAIRADEL
+158 TILYDSAIRADEL
-171 INLDLSDVNINN
+171 INLDLLDVNINN

-197 RIVPVTD
+197 RIVPISE
-204 NTVLLIRNYISVYH
+204 NTVLLIQNYIRIYH
-218 ISDRSSPFIY
+218 ASGRSSPFIY

-254 RKSCPDI
+254 REIYSDI
-261 PAKIHPHMLRRTRAT
+261 PARIHPHMLRRTRAT

-310 MLRSEMIKSDTPLI
+310 MLKSEISKSDTPLI
-324 EELSEKPLWE
+324 EELSEKTLWE
-334 NDDELAILCGL
+334 NDDELARLCGL